1 MQNHSQYQFSA
12 SLSYANGELIKA
24 EVDIREELDLRGDG
38 VSVGKIKKEQKRE
51 LLLQILINNF
61 VEFYNF
67 LDY

>member
-1 MQNHSQYQFSA
+1 M
-12 SLSYANGELIKA
+12 SYANGELIKA